1 MAGFSAGAAGP
12 GPAGSPRA
20 RCTARLAALIAAVLL
35 VGCADVVPE
44 ATAFAEARCQTV
56 IDDGVDG
63 APTYEVG
70 VILEVHQPGGA
81 VDALGVYTTQAMRLA
96 LQELNDHRDIAGK
109 RLRLRVC
116 DTRADWSTGGGPQT
130 RDLARWLVEKAN
142 VQAIISDASSDTQTI
157 ASVTVPAGVLLMAIS
172 ATSAELTHLAD
183 KGLVWRVAPSDVYQG
198 IVLAHLATESL
209 PANARVG
216 VIAVQSP
223 YGDGL
228 VDAMDARLGKR
239 VVTRTVQSDAKGID
253 AAVQSLATED
263 VQALVVIGN
272 AAVAVGVANRRAQHD
287 TLKQLPMWFADGAC
301 DGELLK
307 QPLANGVSLA
317 GVKCTRPGQ
326 PPTAVYEKFRERY
339 QQQFKSDPA
348 TYSYTQHAFDATYCV
363 ALAHAWALGSKG
375 SGKVS
380 GASLAEGLRQLSS
393 GPPLAFKPS
402 DITAMIAA
410 LSQGKAI
417 DVEGASSPLNFNPDT
432 GEAPSDYELWTLG
445 PAGALASNAF
455 VEVRDSGGGQYTVL
469 PVAVTGT

>member
-1 MAGFSAGAAGP
+1 MSRIPASPSLVMLRCWMTTLAIGAAMLGV
-12 GPAGSPRA
+12 
-20 RCTARLAALIAAVLL
+20 TA
-35 VGCADVVPE
+35 CADVVPD

-70 VILEVHQPGGA
+70 VILEVHDPSGV
-81 VDALGVYTTQAMRLA
+81 VDGLGVYTTRAMRLA

-109 RLRLRVC
+109 RLKLRVC

-130 RDLARWLVEKAN
+130 RDLARWLVEKAK

-157 ASVTVPAGVLLMAIS
+157 AAVTVPAGVLLMAIS

-198 IVLAHLATESL
+198 IVLAQLATQKL
-209 PANARVG
+209 DAAAKIG
-216 VIAVQSP
+216 VVAVQSP

-228 VDAMDARLGKR
+228 VDAIDTQLGKR
-239 VVTRTVQSDAKGID
+239 AVTRTVQSDGKGVD
-253 AAVQSLATED
+253 SAVQSLASEG
-263 VQALVVIGN
+263 VQALVIVGN
-272 AAVAVGVANRRAQHD
+272 AAVAVAAANQRAKHPA
-287 TLKQLPMWFADGAC
+287 LKDLPMWFADGAC

-307 QPLANGVSLA
+307 QPLNAGVSLA
-317 GVKCTRPGQ
+317 GVQCTRPGQ

-339 QQQFKSDPA
+339 QQQFSSDPA
-348 TYSYTQHAFDATYCV
+348 AYSYTQHAFDATYCV

-375 SGKVS
+375 SGKAN
-380 GASLAEGLRQLSS
+380 GASLAEGLRHLSA
-393 GPPLAFKPS
+393 GPALSFKPS

-410 LSQGKAI
+410 LSQGNGI
-417 DVEGASSPLNFNPDT
+417 DVSGASSPLAFNPET

-445 PAGALASNAF
+445 PAGELKSNAYL
-455 VEVRDSGGGQYTVL
+455 EVRDDGGGQYTVL
-469 PVAVTGT
+469 PAAVTAT